1 MKTLITAAKET
12 TTADAMGLSNPLT
25 SRVEVIYYCSL
36 HRAQIITA
44 GQRTMS
50 GQDDPTLQVKIF
62 VQWPFGDQFFGFS
75 R

>member
-1 MKTLITAAKET
+1 MTLITAVKET

-25 SRVEVIYYCSL
+25 SRDEVIYYWL
-36 HRAQIITA
+36 YRAQIITA

-75 R
+75 H